1 MLSKFKN
8 IKSQSQR
15 CIIIMIMEQYERMK
29 NNTNLYYS
37 SSKQVFS
44 IYFNIKIYIL
54 HTHENA
60 VQQE

>member
-1 MLSKFKN
+1 
-8 IKSQSQR
+8 
-15 CIIIMIMEQYERMK
+15 MEQYERMK